1 MSGSATSTTK
11 SEPGAIIAFASL
23 RFAGD
28 GLDPSRITAILDI
41 IPTLAYRKG
50 EIFKRS
56 RGHEV
61 RGRTNLWL
69 LSSKSRVQSSEL
81 SDHLEYL
88 LTVLFPG
95 GSDDR
100 AERLRA
106 MLRDGHVQADVCCF
120 WAGSPGMTPPV
131 IPEHVRVALTSL
143 PAEIETDFVTD

>member
-1 MSGSATSTTK
+1 M
-11 SEPGAIIAFASL
+11 
-23 RFAGD
+23 GD
-28 GLDPSRITAILDI
+28 GLDPSCVTEILFVA
-41 IPTLAYRKG
+41 PTLAYRKG

-69 LSSKSRVQSSEL
+69 LSSRGRVQSSNL

-88 LTVLFPG
+88 LAILFPD
-95 GSDDR
+95 GSDER

-106 MLRDGHVQADVCCF
+106 ILRGGQVEADIGCF
-120 WAGSPGMTPPV
+120 WAGPPGMPPPIV
-131 IPEHVRVALTSL
+131 PEHVRTALATL